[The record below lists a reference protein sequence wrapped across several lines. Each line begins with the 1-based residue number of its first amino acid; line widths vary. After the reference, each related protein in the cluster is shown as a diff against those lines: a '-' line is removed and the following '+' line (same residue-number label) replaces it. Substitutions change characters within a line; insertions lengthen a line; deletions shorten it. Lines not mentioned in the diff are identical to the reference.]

1 MQPKKPPAS
10 CCMAPKEVEVRT
22 HWEVTLCHLVCPR
35 GPCVTGPR
43 CRPAALVTPWFCC
56 MPLGVSPSA
65 PPPRSPPDGE
75 RSRLLGPRQSWTA
88 RRGGG
93 RLQSSRKLVCR
104 SCRWRPIVDDL
115 VEVDQ
120 DVVAEVLHWASTWTA
135 GVRVRQIGEVPC
147 YPGPVGELLQAD
159 SGLQTDDVR
168 IPCPR

>member
-1 MQPKKPPAS
+1 
-10 CCMAPKEVEVRT
+10 
-22 HWEVTLCHLVCPR
+22 
-35 GPCVTGPR
+35 
-43 CRPAALVTPWFCC
+43 
-56 MPLGVSPSA
+56 VSPCLSTWA
-65 PPPRSPPDGE
+65 LRHRTQAPTSSFGDTMVLLHAIGREPLCPPPPRSPPDGE
-75 RSRLLGPRQSWTA
+75 RSWLLGPRQSWTA
-88 RRGGG
+88 QRGGG

-120 DVVAEVLHWASTWTA
+120 DVVAEVLHRASTWTA

-168 IPCPR
+168 IPCPI